1 MIKNN
6 VASDDIKEIEA
17 RLNIQLTNEQRANI
31 LKQYQ
36 RVVMDNADDWN
47 VILEDLIKETLKH
60 YSFKPYCIFLY
71 VHILFY
77 FNY

>member
-6 VASDDIKEIEA
+6 VAIDDIKEIEA

-60 YSFKPYCIFLY
+60 YDNI
-71 VHILFY
+71 
-77 FNY
+77 